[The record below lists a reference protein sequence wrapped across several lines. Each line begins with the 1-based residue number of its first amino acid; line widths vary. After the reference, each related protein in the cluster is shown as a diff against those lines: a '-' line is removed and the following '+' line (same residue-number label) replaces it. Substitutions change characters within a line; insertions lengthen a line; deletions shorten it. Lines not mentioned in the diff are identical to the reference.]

1 MSPVTRTGRPT
12 RRAGTRRRNPVPVR
26 AAPPV
31 ASRRMTEQTTGRP
44 PEGGGRPQHA
54 RGPQEER
61 READLR
67 RAEIRRLGAKYA
79 ECHAELLRRLG
90 E

>member
-1 MSPVTRTGRPT
+1 
-12 RRAGTRRRNPVPVR
+12 
-26 AAPPV
+26 
-31 ASRRMTEQTTGRP
+31 MTEQTTGRP

-54 RGPQEER
+54 PGPQEDR

>member
-1 MSPVTRTGRPT
+1 
-12 RRAGTRRRNPVPVR
+12 
-26 AAPPV
+26 
-31 ASRRMTEQTTGRP
+31 MTEQAEQTAGRRPEGRGRP
-44 PEGGGRPQHA
+44 PHA
-54 RGPQEER
+54 PDPQEDR

>member
-1 MSPVTRTGRPT
+1 
-12 RRAGTRRRNPVPVR
+12 
-26 AAPPV
+26 
-31 ASRRMTEQTTGRP
+31 MTEQTAVERAGD
-44 PEGGGRPQHA
+44 
-54 RGPQEER
+54 R
-61 READLR
+61 REQESAQDRESGRER

>member
-1 MSPVTRTGRPT
+1 MSPVTAVPETRYRDGRATGS
-12 RRAGTRRRNPVPVR
+12 VP
-26 AAPPV
+26 A
-31 ASRRMTEQTTGRP
+31 MTEQTAVERAGD
-44 PEGGGRPQHA
+44 
-54 RGPQEER
+54 R
-61 READLR
+61 REQESAQDRESGRER